1 MSLNFSVYVLRLTL
15 DFGLS
20 FQQAMSIN
28 FCYFVLSVIFEI
40 PTGVFAD
47 KKGTKLSIQ
56 LGAFFWFLGIFIYA
70 AGNNFYWFMLAE
82 SAAALGSSFLSGAS
96 DNWLSQQKNYQS
108 LARKSAYILTILSIP
123 TGLIAGFL
131 AQYQGRTSVYVL
143 STIILGLSFVLTFKI
158 RYIEDAKSLFESRK
172 VEPTSFFQKLKILPK
187 RMAIHAIF
195 IGISAIGLSSFFML
209 CSNQFEASGYTQVI
223 ISFITSMIA
232 LFDGL
237 GVWIEKKFESRDLK
251 TSGILLSI
259 RGLMILFLAIS
270 FYSGIFYLPVLAFAG
285 FQVVNGVYKYQM
297 QMALIEETKSLKNK
311 TTIRSAHSAL
321 DRSIGSI
328 GMITMGTVA
337 TSIGITQTWV
347 IASCITI
354 VCGYTIYKL
363 LKR

>member
-1 MSLNFSVYVLRLTL
+1 
-15 DFGLS
+15 
-20 FQQAMSIN
+20 
-28 FCYFVLSVIFEI
+28 
-40 PTGVFAD
+40 
-47 KKGTKLSIQ
+47 
-56 LGAFFWFLGIFIYA
+56 
-70 AGNNFYWFMLAE
+70 
-82 SAAALGSSFLSGAS
+82 
-96 DNWLSQQKNYQS
+96 
-108 LARKSAYILTILSIP
+108 
-123 TGLIAGFL
+123 
-131 AQYQGRTSVYVL
+131 
-143 STIILGLSFVLTFKI
+143 
-158 RYIEDAKSLFESRK
+158 
-172 VEPTSFFQKLKILPK
+172 
-187 RMAIHAIF
+187 
-195 IGISAIGLSSFFML
+195 
-209 CSNQFEASGYTQVI
+209 
-223 ISFITSMIA
+223 MIA